1 MSELEDR
8 FEALKRRF
16 AARCVEDLP
25 VIERAL
31 ADPKAVSAEDLR
43 FVVHR
48 LSGAAGTF
56 GFAELS
62 AAAGEA
68 DDLLVADKS
77 VPPDV
82 LGRVVELTGAVVRAC
97 G

>member
-16 AARCVEDLP
+16 AARCAEDLP

-31 ADPKAVSAEDLR
+31 AEPGSVTAEELR

-48 LSGAAGTF
+48 MSGAAGTF

-68 DDLLVADKS
+68 DDLLVADEP

-82 LGRVVELTGAVVRAC
+82 LGRVAELAGAVIRTC